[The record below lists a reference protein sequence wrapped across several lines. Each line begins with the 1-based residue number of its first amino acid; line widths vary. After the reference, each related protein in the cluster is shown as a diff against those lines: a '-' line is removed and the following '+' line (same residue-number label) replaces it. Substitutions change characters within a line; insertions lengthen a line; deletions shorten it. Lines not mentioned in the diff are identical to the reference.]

1 MKKQYSIIMIIILM
15 LTIAVNIGLSSTKQ
29 QNDTVENLKELTDNY
44 LQREHLLN
52 KDSTLYFCVAVS
64 IVTGDTTLTITGGL
78 IEQYWAGFDTAG
90 IYHKVFPG
98 ILYCKYDKYVITF
111 YPDNDSLS
119 KWAQQHFGC
128 YPIDPTTVQSDS
140 ILDRMFYDPLE
151 FTYRYREGAKLEFLH
166 SGFPRP

>member
-1 MKKQYSIIMIIILM
+1 MIIILM

-78 IEQYWAGFDTAG
+78 IEQYWAGFDSAG

-98 ILYCKYDKYVITF
+98 ILYSKFNKYVVTF
-111 YPDNDSLS
+111 YPDNENLS

-128 YPIDPTTVQSDS
+128 YPIDPTSVQSDS
-140 ILDRMFYDPLE
+140 ILDSMFYDPLE
-151 FTYRYREGAKLEFLH
+151 YPYRYREGVKLEFLH

>member
-64 IVTGDTTLTITGGL
+64 IVTGDTTLTITGGM
-78 IEQYWAGFDTAG
+78 F
-90 IYHKVFPG
+90 
-98 ILYCKYDKYVITF
+98 
-111 YPDNDSLS
+111 
-119 KWAQQHFGC
+119 
-128 YPIDPTTVQSDS
+128 VQ
-140 ILDRMFYDPLE
+140 
-151 FTYRYREGAKLEFLH
+151 
-166 SGFPRP
+166 